1 MFKKTLLAG
10 ATLALIASGIVPG
23 AAIAN
28 PKVKASAAVASP
40 KQPIPYGQLEAYAKA
55 SPKQRAAKDWWAGE
69 AATGASTDT
78 SATLP
83 PAAPDSMNGSMSGD
97 AAASTQ
103 VNPPTTDAPPS
114 MPTTPPT
121 NTPPD
126 DMMTPNPGSNLPG
139 SDPNLPP
146 KEPK

>member
-1 MFKKTLLAG
+1 MLKKIFLAG
-10 ATLALIASGIVPG
+10 AALAMVASG
-23 AAIAN
+23 AAIAG
-28 PKVKASAAVASP
+28 PKGKATTTGASP
-40 KQPIPYGQLEAYAKA
+40 KQPIPYTQLDAYTKA
-55 SPKQRAAKDWWAGE
+55 TPKQRAAKDWSAGE

-83 PAAPDSMNGSMSGD
+83 PASTTGSMSGD
-97 AAASTQ
+97 AAASTA
-103 VNPPTTDAPPS
+103 VNPPSNDPPPA

-126 DMMTPNPGSNLPG
+126 DMMAPNPGSNLPG

>member
-1 MFKKTLLAG
+1 MFTKTLLAG
-10 ATLALIASGIVPG
+10 AALALAASGAVSG
-23 AAIAN
+23 AALAN
-28 PKVKASAAVASP
+28 PKVKASAAMASP
-40 KQPIPYGQLEAYAKA
+40 KQPIPYDQLEAYSKA
-55 SPKQRAAKDWWAGE
+55 TPKQRAAKDWWAGE

-78 SATLP
+78 STTLP
-83 PAAPDSMNGSMSGD
+83 PASGSMGD

>member
-1 MFKKTLLAG
+1 MFTKTLLAG
-10 ATLALIASGIVPG
+10 ATLALVASGAVCG
-23 AAIAN
+23 AAVAN

-40 KQPIPYGQLEAYAKA
+40 KQPIPYGQLEAYSKA
-55 SPKQRAAKDWWAGE
+55 SPKQRATKDWWAGE
-69 AATGASTDT
+69 AMVGTSADT

-83 PAAPDSMNGSMSGD
+83 PASMNGSMSGD
-97 AAASTQ
+97 AAASTA

-114 MPTTPPT
+114 MPVTPPT

-126 DMMTPNPGSNLPG
+126 DMMAPNPGSNLPG
-139 SDPNLPP
+139 SDPVMPP

>member
-1 MFKKTLLAG
+1 MFTRTLLAG
-10 ATLALIASGIVPG
+10 AALAMIVSG

-28 PKVKASAAVASP
+28 PKIKAGAAVAAP
-40 KQPIPYGQLEAYAKA
+40 KQPIPYSQLDSYLKA

-69 AATGASTDT
+69 AAVGMQTDT

-83 PAAPDSMNGSMSGD
+83 PASMPPASMNGSMSGD

-103 VNPPTTDAPPS
+103 VNPPTTDAPAS

-121 NTPPD
+121 NSTPPD
-126 DMMTPNPGSNLPG
+126 DMAPQPGSNLPG
-139 SDPNLPP
+139 TDPNMPP

>member
-1 MFKKTLLAG
+1 MFTKTLLAG
-10 ATLALIASGIVPG
+10 AALALAASGVISG
-23 AAIAN
+23 AALAN

-40 KQPIPYGQLEAYAKA
+40 KQPIPYDQLEAYSKA
-55 SPKQRAAKDWWAGE
+55 SAKQRATKDWWAGE
-69 AATGASTDT
+69 AATGTSTDT

-83 PAAPDSMNGSMSGD
+83 PANGSMSGD

-114 MPTTPPT
+114 MPSTPPT

-126 DMMTPNPGSNLPG
+126 DMMMPNPGSNLPG